1 VSMFR
6 RPGPR
11 FLLWVVVLVGVA
23 TAAGFAHFAWWLI
36 AVLEFA
42 AWALVAVVERS
53 LSQPSATGRGAPPL
67 PPPPLPE
74 YEELSYVRVLEPGG
88 AAARSEQAP
97 EPVVE
102 PEPEPEPELPV
113 VHQRVPAPAP
123 VIVAVPPLLEERPER
138 KSGLISRPFRSA
150 GGRPEPSV
158 SRRGRTF
165 GSQPREWNIWTL
177 ERVAREQAGDNDEL
191 GFLVTYLRDYAN
203 PDGMLPTNFDSL
215 VRESFG
221 DLLGYATV

>member
-1 VSMFR
+1 MFR

-23 TAAGFAHFAWWLI
+23 TAAGLAHFGWWLI
-36 AVLEFA
+36 ALLEFA

-53 LSQPSATGRGAPPL
+53 LSHPGATGLGAPPL
-67 PPPPLPE
+67 PPPPPLPE
-74 YEELSYVRVLEPGG
+74 FEELSYVRVLQPEG
-88 AAARSEQAP
+88 AAVPSEPLP
-97 EPVVE
+97 EPVQAAAVAHD
-102 PEPEPEPELPV
+102 PAP
-113 VHQRVPAPAP
+113 PAPA
-123 VIVAVPPLLEERPER
+123 IVALAPPPEEKPER
-138 KSGLISRPFRSA
+138 RSGLISRPFRSA
-150 GGRPEPSV
+150 GGARPEPSV

-165 GSQPREWNIWTL
+165 GSQPRQWNIWSL

-203 PDGMLPTNFDSL
+203 PDGMLPMNFDSL

>member
-1 VSMFR
+1 MFR

-11 FLLWVVVLVGVA
+11 FVLWVVVLIGVA
-23 TAAGFAHFAWWLI
+23 ALAGVAHFAWWLI

-53 LSQPSATGRGAPPL
+53 LSSPGPSGFGAPPL

-74 YEELSYVRVLEPGG
+74 FEELSYVRVLGPG
-88 AAARSEQAP
+88 AAPTRSEPVLEPTPAP
-97 EPVVE
+97 VSEPVVAHE
-102 PEPEPEPELPV
+102 P
-113 VHQRVPAPAP
+113 VPAP
-123 VIVAVPPLLEERPER
+123 VVVAVAPLPEEKPER
-138 KSGLISRPFRSA
+138 KGGLISRPFRS
-150 GGRPEPSV
+150 GGAPRPEPTV

-165 GSQPREWNIWTL
+165 GSQPRQWNVWSL
-177 ERVAREQAGDNDEL
+177 ERLVREQAGDNDEL

-221 DLLGYATV
+221 DLLSYAAV

>member
-1 VSMFR
+1 MFR

-11 FLLWVVVLVGVA
+11 FVLWVIVLVGVA
-23 TAAGFAHFAWWLI
+23 AVAGLVHFAWWLI

-53 LSQPSATGRGAPPL
+53 LSQPDASGRGAPV

-74 YEELSYVRVLEPGG
+74 LEELSYVRVLEPAG
-88 AAARSEQAP
+88 ATTRSEPVP
-97 EPVVE
+97 EPV
-102 PEPEPEPELPV
+102 PELLPELPV
-113 VHQRVPAPAP
+113 VLEPVPARAP
-123 VIVAVPPLLEERPER
+123 VVVAVAPLHEEKPER
-138 KSGLISRPFRSA
+138 KSGLISRSFRSA
-150 GGRPEPSV
+150 PPQPEQSV

-165 GSQPREWNIWTL
+165 GSQPRQWNIWSL
-177 ERVAREQAGDNDEL
+177 ERVAREQAGNNDEL

>member
-1 VSMFR
+1 MFR

-53 LSQPSATGRGAPPL
+53 LSSPGAAGLGALPL
-67 PPPPLPE
+67 PPPPVAE
-74 YEELSYVRVLEPGG
+74 FEELSYVRVLAPG
-88 AAARSEQAP
+88 AAASERFEPAPEEVSMPEPAPVLPPPSPGP
-97 EPVVE
+97 EPV
-102 PEPEPEPELPV
+102 PV
-113 VHQRVPAPAP
+113 LVALAPP
-123 VIVAVPPLLEERPER
+123 PER

-150 GGRPEPSV
+150 AARVEPTV

-165 GSQPREWNIWTL
+165 GGGQPVQWNIWNL

-191 GFLVTYLRDYAN
+191 GFIVTYLRDYAN
-203 PDGMLPTNFDSL
+203 PDGLLPTNFDSL

>member
-1 VSMFR
+1 MFR

-11 FLLWVVVLVGVA
+11 FLLWVVVLIGVA
-23 TAAGFAHFAWWLI
+23 AAAGFAHFAWWLI

-53 LSQPSATGRGAPPL
+53 LSQPGSGGSGAAPV

-74 YEELSYVRVLEPGG
+74 LEELSYVRVLQPTDATARPEPT
-88 AAARSEQAP
+88 P
-97 EPVVE
+97 EPV
-102 PEPEPEPELPV
+102 PEPTPMPEPPV
-113 VHQRVPAPAP
+113 VLEPVAAPAPA
-123 VIVAVPPLLEERPER
+123 VVAVASLPEEKAER
-138 KSGLISRPFRSA
+138 KTGLISRSFRSA
-150 GGRPEPSV
+150 PPRPEQSV
-158 SRRGRTF
+158 SRSGRTF
-165 GSQPREWNIWTL
+165 GSQPRQWNIWSL
-177 ERVAREQAGDNDEL
+177 ERVAREQAGNNDEL

-203 PDGMLPTNFDSL
+203 PDGMLPMNFDSL